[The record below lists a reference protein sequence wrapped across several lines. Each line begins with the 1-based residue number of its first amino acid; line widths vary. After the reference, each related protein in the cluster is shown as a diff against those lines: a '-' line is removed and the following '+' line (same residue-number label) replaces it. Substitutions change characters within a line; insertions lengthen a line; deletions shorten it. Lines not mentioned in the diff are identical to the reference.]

1 MHWLDTW
8 GIFRIF
14 IGNLHKNS
22 SISEKSKVF
31 YSIQQL
37 LELVTVLSFSLTIA
51 TETRQYVKHINTY
64 MLLLCVVNFS
74 RFPSAL
80 AVSGTMSTMF
90 LDGMTQESE
99 WFLKCRGV
107 YSAQIQPNTTKLLVQ
122 QSKWLMAK
130 HILQRQPK
138 KEEDKDRYSS
148 LVKSVTKSASF
159 AVSERPTN
167 IFITMVLIN

>member
-1 MHWLDTW
+1 
-8 GIFRIF
+8 
-14 IGNLHKNS
+14 
-22 SISEKSKVF
+22 
-31 YSIQQL
+31 
-37 LELVTVLSFSLTIA
+37 
-51 TETRQYVKHINTY
+51 
-64 MLLLCVVNFS
+64 MLLLCIVNFS

-80 AVSGTMSTMF
+80 AVSGTMSTTF

-99 WFLKCRGV
+99 CFLIVFRGV

-122 QSKWLMAK
+122 QRKWIMAK

-159 AVSERPTN
+159 EVSERPTN